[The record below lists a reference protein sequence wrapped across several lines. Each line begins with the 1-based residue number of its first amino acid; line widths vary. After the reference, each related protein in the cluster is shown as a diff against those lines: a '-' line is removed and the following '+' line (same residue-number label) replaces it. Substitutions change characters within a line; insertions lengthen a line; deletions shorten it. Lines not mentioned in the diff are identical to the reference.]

1 MSAPRKPYGTTHP
14 GRLPSTVIKV
24 LAAELSDPER
34 LRRGKR
40 YANQDAVTD
49 IDIAPGIVTCEILG
63 SRSTPY
69 VVTLQVTPGD
79 GMPVARDLLTRCS
92 CPDGDYDSV
101 CKHIVAAMF
110 VLADELLVEP
120 QLLDIW
126 RNNPHAPDADD
137 DRDEPTGN
145 DAQPRGSSQRR
156 RHLQLVRGAP
166 DDDALG
172 AEPDT
177 IASDIAEPVDEPHDR
192 LADVLAMGDQPL
204 PSSDEISDIDDP
216 PDAAPPRNELAAD
229 SLASALRY
237 LAIDWD

>member
-1 MSAPRKPYGTTHP
+1 MSTPRKPYGTTHP

-40 YANQDAVTD
+40 YAKQDAVTD

-69 VVTLQVTPGD
+69 VATLQVTPGD
-79 GMPVARDLLTRCS
+79 GMPVARDLLARCS
-92 CPDGDYDSV
+92 CPDDDYDSV

-110 VLADELLVEP
+110 VLADEFLVEP

-126 RNNPHAPDADD
+126 RNNPHAPDVADD
-137 DRDEPTGN
+137 SDEPAGN
-145 DAQPRGSSQRR
+145 DAPSATGSVRR
-156 RHLQLVRGAP
+156 RHLQLVRGEPGDEAP
-166 DDDALG
+166 DD
-172 AEPDT
+172 EPE
-177 IASDIAEPVDEPHDR
+177 AGEPVDEPHDR
-192 LADVLAMGDQPL
+192 LAEALSMREGSL
-204 PSSDEISDIDDP
+204 PSSDEISDIDDS
-216 PDAAPPRNELAAD
+216 PDVAPPRNELAAD

-237 LAIDWD
+237 LTIDWD

>member
-40 YANQDAVTD
+40 YAKQDAVTD

-92 CPDGDYDSV
+92 CPDDDYDSV

-110 VLADELLVEP
+110 VLADEFLVEP

-126 RNNPHAPDADD
+126 RKHPHAPDVGDTDD
-137 DRDEPTGN
+137 DTFRPTPERDP
-145 DAQPRGSSQRR
+145 APRR
-156 RHLQLVRGAP
+156 RHLQVVRGAP
-166 DDDALG
+166 HDDPPE
-172 AEPDT
+172 EPV
-177 IASDIAEPVDEPHDR
+177 VDEPVDR
-192 LADVLAMGDQPL
+192 LADTLALRDPAAL
-204 PSSDEISDIDDP
+204 PSSDDIAALSEP
-216 PDAAPPRNELAAD
+216 THVAPPRNDLAAD
-229 SLASALRY
+229 ALAEAMRY
-237 LAIDWD
+237 LSIDWD